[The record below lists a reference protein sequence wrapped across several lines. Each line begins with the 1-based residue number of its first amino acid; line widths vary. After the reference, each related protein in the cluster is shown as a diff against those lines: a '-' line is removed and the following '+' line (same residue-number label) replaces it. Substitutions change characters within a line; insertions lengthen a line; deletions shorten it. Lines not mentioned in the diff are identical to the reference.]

1 MERKE
6 SVTLRRLEGNGVGS
20 LEVGKGGIGN
30 GEGTMGKTGKWERK
44 WKLECFGLERGKER
58 REGEVRIRV
67 GMDFVYCWWM
77 VRCLDPRSALVSHG
91 NVLVWKERFGNEV
104 GGKAGCV
111 AVGVGG
117 WTLDSLIL

>member
-1 MERKE
+1 
-6 SVTLRRLEGNGVGS
+6 
-20 LEVGKGGIGN
+20 
-30 GEGTMGKTGKWERK
+30 
-44 WKLECFGLERGKER
+44 
-58 REGEVRIRV
+58 
-67 GMDFVYCWWM
+67 MDFVYCWWM

-117 WTLDSLIL
+117 WTLDSLIYDPGPEGEGKGGRGKGKWKAVEWMLEFKERREESGVEEGS